1 MKTLDTNAFLDT
13 LCELAEKGE
22 TVSTVVSGGSM
33 LPFLAG
39 NRDFVFLQRPQKKLK
54 KGDIILFTRENGE
67 YVLHRIKHIRP
78 DGYYL
83 IGDRQT
89 SVEGPVLEQ
98 QIRCVVTKARRK
110 GKIISPKNFCWKF
123 FSVFWIRAIFL
134 RPAVF
139 AVAGLLH
146 KNRKN
151 SKP

>member
-1 MKTLDTNAFLDT
+1 MKTIDTKAFLGT

-39 NRDFVFLQRPQKKLK
+39 NRDYVFLQKPQQKLK
-54 KGDIILFTRENGE
+54 KGDIVLFTRENGD
-67 YVLHRIKHIRP
+67 YVLHRIRHIKP

-89 SVEGPVLEQ
+89 ALEGPVTEGR
-98 QIRCVVTKARRK
+98 IRCVAVKARRK
-110 GKIISPKNFCWKF
+110 GKIITQESFCWKF
-123 FSVFWIRAIFL
+123 FSTFWLHTVFL

-139 AVAGLLH
+139 AVIKLFRKKH
-146 KNRKN
+146 KKTN
-151 SKP
+151 S